1 MTYERGQ
8 LVKYSKPEAGEE
20 CMTFVVIEDRGDRL
34 LVGLVGAQGFGS
46 QECFAK
52 SHYEAA

>member
-1 MTYERGQ
+1 MTYEKGE

-20 CMTFVVIEDRGDRL
+20 LMTFVVIEDREDRP

-52 SHYEAA
+52 SHYEAV